1 MTSNG
6 SLRSQR
12 DRYREQCFVRSV
24 AKLCREWRG
33 DALKFSR
40 AFDSDASRGKTET
53 PTRQK

>member
-6 SLRSQR
+6 GLRSR
-12 DRYREQCFVRSV
+12 RARYREQCFVRSA

-40 AFDSDASRGKTET
+40 AFDADTSRGKTET
-53 PTRQK
+53 PIRQK